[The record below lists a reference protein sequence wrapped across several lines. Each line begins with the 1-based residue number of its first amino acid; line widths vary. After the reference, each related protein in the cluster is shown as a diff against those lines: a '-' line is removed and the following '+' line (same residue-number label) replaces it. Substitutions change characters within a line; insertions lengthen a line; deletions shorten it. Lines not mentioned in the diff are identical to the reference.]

1 MSETHIRITIDGN
14 VGVIT
19 IDRPDRFNSMDVAT
33 ARDFRRAGLQL
44 ARDERVRCAVITG
57 TGKIFCSG
65 ADLKYIRARAGEPD
79 FSYLRGADGD
89 EPEGWQSSEAFGD
102 GFKEILEYLHSTI
115 SEIKRAAK
123 PFIAAVN
130 GVAAA
135 GGFGIAMACDLVYM
149 AEGATL
155 EWAYHK
161 TGLTGAESSTFFLPR
176 LVGLR
181 KAMELVLLN
190 PRLTGEHARSLG
202 LINDVFPD
210 DAFMHRVM
218 DIARQIAAGPTTAY
232 GIAKQLVNHAA
243 GVEQLD
249 FHLDEELQ
257 QLARVADGSEFAEGL
272 NAFFE
277 KRQAVFPPRPLT
289 TSPAPTAQNDG

>member
-1 MSETHIRITIDGN
+1 MPSLETNIVVTHDGP
-14 VGVIT
+14 VGILT
-19 IDRPDRFNSMDVAT
+19 IDRPERFNSMDVAT

-44 ARDERVRCAVITG
+44 ARDERVRCVVIRG
-57 TGKIFCSG
+57 TGKAFCSG
-65 ADLKYIRARAGEPD
+65 ADLKAIRARSDSGRFA
-79 FSYLRGADGD
+79 YLRGADG
-89 EPEGWQSSEAFGD
+89 ELPVGATPSEGFGD
-102 GFKEILEYLHSTI
+102 GFKEILEYLHSAI
-115 SEIKRAAK
+115 SEIKRSPT

-135 GGFGIAMACDLVYM
+135 GGFGIAMCCDLVYM
-149 AEGATL
+149 AESATL

-190 PRLTGEHARSLG
+190 PRLSAAAALDLG
-202 LINDVFPD
+202 LITAVFSDATFDADVMTV
-210 DAFMHRVM
+210 AQRV
-218 DIARQIAAGPTTAY
+218 AAGPTQAY
-232 GIAKQLVNHAA
+232 AIAKRLVNHAA

-257 QLARVADGSEFAEGL
+257 QLARAADGGEFAEGIA
-272 NAFFE
+272 AFFA
-277 KRQAVFPPRPLT
+277 KRDAVFPARSGT
-289 TSPAPTAQNDG
+289 GAR

>member
-1 MSETHIRITIDGN
+1 MAEPHIVVTYEGPVGILTIN
-14 VGVIT
+14 
-19 IDRPDRFNSMDVAT
+19 RPERFNSMDVAT

-44 ARDERVRCAVITG
+44 ARDERVRCVIIRG
-57 TGKIFCSG
+57 TGRAFCSG
-65 ADLKYIRARAGEPD
+65 ADLKAIRAKSDAEG
-79 FSYLRGADGD
+79 FAYLRGTDG
-89 EPEGWQSSEAFGD
+89 ELPAGATASEGFGD

-115 SEIKRAAK
+115 SEIKRSPT

-135 GGFGIAMACDLVYM
+135 GGFGIAMCCDLVYM

-190 PRLTGEHARSLG
+190 PRLDARQALEHG
-202 LINDVFPD
+202 LITGVFS
-210 DAFMHRVM
+210 DATFDAEVMAVAQRV
-218 DIARQIAAGPTTAY
+218 AAGPTKAY
-232 GIAKQLVNHAA
+232 GIAKRLVNHAA

-257 QLARVADGSEFAEGL
+257 HLARIADGAEFAEGMA
-272 NAFFE
+272 AFFA
-277 KRQAVFPPRPLT
+277 KREPVFE
-289 TSPAPTAQNDG
+289 SSSAGE